1 MFLITGKERHTLN
14 PIAHGPFIPWLPRG
28 GAEST
33 PPAKITLR
41 SVRFQFFYTCIES
54 YIQLAKIK
62 KKIQKNFENG
72 REIGFLK
79 KFQKFCPLSGH
90 HENVRYSA
98 KIQYFEL

>member
-1 MFLITGKERHTLN
+1 MAEKYPTYLCFGRMSKLLQFFFIN

-62 KKIQKNFENG
+62 EKCKKISKTPQ
-72 REIGFLK
+72 EIKFLK
-79 KFQKFCPLSGH
+79 KIISQKFVHMSKP
-90 HENVRYSA
+90 
-98 KIQYFEL
+98 